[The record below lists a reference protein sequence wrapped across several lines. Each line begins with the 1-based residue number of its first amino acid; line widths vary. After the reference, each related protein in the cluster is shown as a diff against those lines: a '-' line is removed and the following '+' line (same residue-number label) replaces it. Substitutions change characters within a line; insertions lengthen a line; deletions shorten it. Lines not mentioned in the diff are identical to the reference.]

1 MLITS
6 GRVSGGRIELSG
18 ESLPEGTTVTILA
31 PEDGESFAVTAKEE
45 SRLLSAMAEAERGE
59 MVDASELIEQINR
72 S

>member
-31 PEDGESFAVTAKEE
+31 PEGGESFAVTAEE
-45 SRLLSAMAEAERGE
+45 EARLLSAVAEAERGD

>member
-18 ESLPEGTTVTILA
+18 ESLPDGTTVTILA
-31 PEDGESFAVTAKEE
+31 PEDGESFAVTAEE
-45 SRLLSAMAEAERGE
+45 EAHLLSAVAEAERGE